1 MELELLVVETSAT
14 ITLFFLLDASKV
26 LYSLLAAMVSW
37 LAESESLG
45 ESLAWSLT
53 IANNVDA
60 CGRRSLLEGAVTL
73 LSFSSGENFVLILE
87 QMLLASRTL
96 FLGGFV

>member
-1 MELELLVVETSAT
+1 MRCVVHEAIVAQQSGFELGW
-14 ITLFFLLDASKV
+14 K
-26 LYSLLAAMVSW
+26 
-37 LAESESLG
+37 SESLG

-53 IANNVDA
+53 IADNVDA

-87 QMLLASRTL
+87 QMLLTSRTL